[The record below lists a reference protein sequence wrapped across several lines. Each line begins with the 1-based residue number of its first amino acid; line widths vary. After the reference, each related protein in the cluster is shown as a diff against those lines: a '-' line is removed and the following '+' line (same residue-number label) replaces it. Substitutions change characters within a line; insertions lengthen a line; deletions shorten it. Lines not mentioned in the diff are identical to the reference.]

1 MEAGSIIRRKLEQ
14 KSRDGGDSEK
24 WPDDGRPR
32 KVDETGLDALGGR
45 TEGRKERLFSV
56 FKKKTSTSPLTEGI
70 FEIKIHN
77 CFRM

>member
-32 KVDETGLDALGGR
+32 KVDETGLDAL
-45 TEGRKERLFSV
+45 EGSEREREREVHGTREFLV
-56 FKKKTSTSPLTEGI
+56 
-70 FEIKIHN
+70 
-77 CFRM
+77 